1 MFRVHT
7 RPGRALGLD
16 FTRTYSQERGR
27 LRLAEQLTTFASDT
41 ISRDSMNE
49 YAVRVHAH
57 HPYGDAMPKEQGVTA
72 SLAAWR
78 FSRQGYSRMRLN

>member
-1 MFRVHT
+1 M
-7 RPGRALGLD
+7 
-16 FTRTYSQERGR
+16 
-27 LRLAEQLTTFASDT
+27 TFASDT

-57 HPYGDAMPKEQGVTA
+57 HPYGDAMPREQGVTA
-72 SLAAWR
+72 SLAAQR